1 MKPVPAFIAPE
12 SIFFIREVKQ
22 VNFSSELHFHEEC
35 QLAYIIKGSGKRI
48 VGDSVEHFDE
58 HELVFIGS
66 NIPHV
71 WYNIDAK
78 TPKTKKL
85 HSISLSLFISPERFL
100 NHMSDFGDV
109 ERIKALFRK
118 AQRGMF
124 ITDQTK
130 SKLISLLKKAEN
142 EKNSIKHT
150 IILLELIYILCITNE
165 YRFLA
170 SGSYVNYL
178 QNNENERMD
187 NVYKFLMKNFNRDI
201 SLAQVAGIA
210 AMNPNAFCRFFKSRT
225 QKTLTQFINEIRIG
239 HACKL
244 LASDNKSIENIAY
257 ECGYNNVSNFNH
269 FFKLIK
275 KTNPRMYRK
284 ELVIK

>member
-1 MKPVPAFIAPE
+1 MKPVPAFISPE

-71 WYNIDAK
+71 WYNTDIRF
-78 TPKTKKL
+78 PKTKKL
-85 HSISLSLFISPERFL
+85 HSVSLSLFISPERFL
-100 NHMSDFGDV
+100 DHMKDFGEV
-109 ERIKALFRK
+109 ERIKQLFRK

-124 ITDQTK
+124 ITGKTK
-130 SKLISLLKKAEN
+130 LKLIGLLKKAADEN
-142 EKNSIKHT
+142 NSIKHT
-150 IILLELIYILCITNE
+150 IILLEIIYILCTTEE
-165 YRFLA
+165 YMLLA
-170 SGSYVNYL
+170 SNGYVNYF
-178 QNNENERMD
+178 QYSENERM
-187 NVYKFLMKNFNRDI
+187 NAIYKFLMKNFNRDI
-201 SLAQVAGIA
+201 SLAEVAGLA

-244 LASDNKSIENIAY
+244 LANEDKSIEHIAY

-275 KTNPRMYRK
+275 KTSPRGYKK
-284 ELVIK
+284 ELEIK